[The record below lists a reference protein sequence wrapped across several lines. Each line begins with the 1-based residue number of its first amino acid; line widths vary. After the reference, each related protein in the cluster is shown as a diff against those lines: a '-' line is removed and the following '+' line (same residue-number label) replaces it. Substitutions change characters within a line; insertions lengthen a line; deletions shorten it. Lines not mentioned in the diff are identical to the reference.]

1 MNTLALKMRRCIIT
15 FQKGNLELNT
25 TTGNSV
31 SDICIMRKRVK
42 NGPRE
47 IKPKTK
53 RIIEQRI

>member
-1 MNTLALKMRRCIIT
+1 MNTLALKMRRYIIT
-15 FQKGNLELNT
+15 FQRGNLELNT